1 MFDILNR
8 KKAKANPITNKRSI
22 PLSIGRPIGV
32 GPVGG
37 GGGGGSLSAKQFVTE
52 NRTTAR
58 FNIVFGTI
66 LIGCK
71 SK

>member
-1 MFDILNR
+1 M
-8 KKAKANPITNKRSI
+8 
-22 PLSIGRPIGV
+22 GRPIGV

-37 GGGGGSLSAKQFVTE
+37 GGGGSLSAKQLVTE

-58 FNIVFGTI
+58 FIIVFGTI

>member
-1 MFDILNR
+1 MFDILNL
-8 KKAKANPITNKRSI
+8 KKANARPTTNKIRI
-22 PLSIGRPIGV
+22 PLSMGRPIGV

-37 GGGGGSLSAKQFVTE
+37 GGGGSLSAKQFATE
-52 NRTTAR
+52 NKTTAR
-58 FNIVFGTI
+58 LIIGFGTI

>member
-1 MFDILNR
+1 MGI
-8 KKAKANPITNKRSI
+8 
-22 PLSIGRPIGV
+22 PIGV

-37 GGGGGSLSAKQFVTE
+37 GGGVSLSARQFVTE
-52 NRTTAR
+52 NKTTAR
-58 FNIVFGTI
+58 FTIVFGTI